1 MKSCKSKIDN
11 NSLCLLYTCSCP
23 KLMFSSH
30 FHDLNK
36 NHIPSPQRRTID
48 IDEKEQI
55 QEFFVHISSIFTQR
69 KHDRKL
75 ISYGDL

>member
-1 MKSCKSKIDN
+1 
-11 NSLCLLYTCSCP
+11 
-23 KLMFSSH
+23 MFSSH
-30 FHDLNK
+30 FHDFK
-36 NHIPSPQRRTID
+36 KIQIPSPQRRTID

-55 QEFFVHISSIFTQR
+55 QEFFVHILSIFTQR